1 MKEGFFV
8 SDETTVTTT
17 PTKQR
22 PRRRRPQRKNNQPAA
37 TVQKPVAK
45 AAQNTSEGAEKKAT
59 NQRHRRPRRRPKKTT
74 TPDAQTVKPVA
85 KKPVAKPAA
94 AKAKTAVA
102 QTTTKP
108 APASAPVIK
117 KDVTKAF
124 VDHETESLTIAPR
137 RALHVYVRNLRQVR
151 QLRRFGDVDYVS
163 KKLHYVVIY
172 MNEADVSANRLAL
185 NKLPF
190 VRRVVDSARPDVDPY
205 VGHGVNAN
213 FVTHTQ
219 DDGAADAVV
228 KAAPVEDED

>member
-1 MKEGFFV
+1 M
-8 SDETTVTTT
+8 SDETTAKTT

-22 PRRRRPQRKNNQPAA
+22 PRRRRPQRKNNQPSEN
-37 TVQKPVAK
+37 VQKPVAK
-45 AAQNTSEGAEKKAT
+45 VTQTTNDGNEKKAT

-74 TPDAQTVKPVA
+74 TPEAQTTAKTPVA
-85 KKPVAKPAA
+85 
-94 AKAKTAVA
+94 AKTAVQA
-102 QTTTKP
+102 ASTKP
-108 APASAPVIK
+108 KAVTSTVKKPAAPRTPVVK

-124 VDHETESLTIAPR
+124 VDHETLPLTVAPR

-151 QLRRFGDVDYVS
+151 QLRRFGEVDYVS

-172 MNEADVSANRLAL
+172 MNEEDVATNRQAL

-219 DDGAADAVV
+219 DDGAADAVS
-228 KAAPVEDED
+228 KSTVEDDD